1 MLFRFCDQIIQHRVI
16 TGVVAV
22 RSGDL
27 AAFSRHMLNL
37 RLAVGR
43 TTLRTR
49 LNQGAEIVMPFV
61 MDEIAKVQL
70 LVLPRAGALQCGKG
84 FTLIIARQR
93 MIGRCR
99 RRLVMLCSGA
109 EQQIVIVN

>member
-49 LNQGAEIVMPFV
+49 LNQGAEIVMPSSWMRSLKFNCSSCPGL
-61 MDEIAKVQL
+61 A
-70 LVLPRAGALQCGKG
+70 
-84 FTLIIARQR
+84 
-93 MIGRCR
+93 
-99 RRLVMLCSGA
+99 LCSVVKA
-109 EQQIVIVN
+109 SL